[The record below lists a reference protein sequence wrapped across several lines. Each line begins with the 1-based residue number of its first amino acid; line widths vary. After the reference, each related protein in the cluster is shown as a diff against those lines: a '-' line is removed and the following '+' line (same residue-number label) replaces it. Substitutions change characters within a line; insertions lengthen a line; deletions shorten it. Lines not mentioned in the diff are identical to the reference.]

1 VSLPVVFSFHYFL
14 RFLTPCCPL
23 DRQAK
28 PGKAWTSPQAQ
39 PGSSKARG
47 SAEPPASTEEAST
60 EGGVALTSA
69 TSSAVALIAVQSAV
83 PVGSIVDLTGSEDE
97 AVDAEGHEDT
107 RGGVEQPDA
116 PSVVTAEA
124 PESH

>member
-1 VSLPVVFSFHYFL
+1 
-14 RFLTPCCPL
+14 
-23 DRQAK
+23 
-28 PGKAWTSPQAQ
+28 
-39 PGSSKARG
+39 
-47 SAEPPASTEEAST
+47 
-60 EGGVALTSA
+60 
-69 TSSAVALIAVQSAV
+69 VALIAVQSAV